1 MKSLQTSDETCG
13 NPDPFVEKKLRVFPE
28 INFGTG
34 LGILPVEVGGGRT
47 RCRSVEGLNPLF
59 FYPSQH
65 GSHTYIEAY
74 LFSMIIIAYLCIKN
88 SLF

>member
-59 FYPSQH
+59 FLSVTAWL
-65 GSHTYIEAY
+65 TYLYRGLLILDDNNC
-74 LFSMIIIAYLCIKN
+74 LFVY
-88 SLF
+88 